1 MPTPRPTTPA
11 DEFAAFCC
19 ELLASAGA
27 MRAKR
32 MFGGHG
38 VYADGLMIG
47 LVAQEVLYLKIDAA
61 TRPQFEAAGCQPFT
75 YDPGNGHKP
84 MQMSYWTVPSE
95 AMESPAT
102 MTPWARLALGAA
114 LRGRAAK
121 NAKLA
126 AKALKA
132 PAKAAKPTPAAK
144 RSRPR

>member
-19 ELLASAGA
+19 ELLAAAGA

-47 LVAQEVLYLKIDAA
+47 LVAEEVLYLKMDAE

-114 LRGRAAK
+114 LRNQTAK
-121 NAKLA
+121 NAKAEQAA
-126 AKALKA
+126 AKR
-132 PAKAAKPTPAAK
+132 AAKKLARPKPAAK
-144 RSRPR
+144 RPR